1 MLWVCL
7 ICIFFF
13 QAEDGIRDLTVTGVQ
28 TCALPISGAG
38 RTAPAPDA
46 AEAARRPR
54 GGRAAGSRCRGHA
67 ASQSASIASVTG
79 NLAAWAES
87 LTLPY
92 ERDSTRTA
100 VSRTCP
106 DCNNTYDDEVLHC
119 PEDGRGLSDLPRVDD
134 LIGRTVG
141 SYRVEKLLGKGGMGC
156 VYMGVHPGIGSR
168 VAIKFLHPQF
178 SHDEKIVDRFFN
190 EARAVNVI
198 GHDNILKI
206 LDLNV
211 TEGHRHYFVME
222 FLHGRPLQAL
232 PRHNVSVPLDV
243 AGPILLQVC
252 DALEA
257 AHKRGIVH
265 RDLKPDNVYL
275 ITMKGKKNFVK
286 VVDFGIARMTDD
298 AGISTGKTQTGM
310 VMGTPAYMSPEQ
322 GSGASNK
329 SDGRSDI
336 SSLGV
341 MMFQLATG
349 RLPSPGSNFGEVLIG
364 HLQVPPPPPRS
375 RNPLVPEAYE
385 PLILK
390 CLQKKQ
396 EDRYASMKEL
406 KHAIE
411 ACMDQLRISKELPHS
426 DDTDTD
432 TQLHP
437 VEVRPPS
444 FPGARTP
451 GRATGPGSKNRISN
465 PNARPGGARPAT
477 RPAPGAT
484 ARISQPP
491 TRLTP
496 APQPQQPG
504 RAPLFAGIGVLA
516 ALALGVGGFV
526 VLRRSDAPLASA
538 PVRAQTEIV
547 RQEETPV
554 FLSVVSEPLDAQV
567 VATWKDGEKRG
578 AAPLSLEVP
587 RNAKVHFEFRKSGF
601 IDYAMDVI
609 ADQPQTVQAA
619 LKAVPRP
626 PPPVAEE
633 GSERRSQPEKRRKR
647 DRAPKVPDGVVDVLG
662 DLK

>member
-1 MLWVCL
+1 
-7 ICIFFF
+7 
-13 QAEDGIRDLTVTGVQ
+13 
-28 TCALPISGAG
+28 
-38 RTAPAPDA
+38 
-46 AEAARRPR
+46 
-54 GGRAAGSRCRGHA
+54 
-67 ASQSASIASVTG
+67 
-79 NLAAWAES
+79 
-87 LTLPY
+87 LTLLY

-119 PEDGRGLSDLPRVDD
+119 PEDGRGLSDIPAVDD

-168 VAIKFLHPQF
+168 VAIKFLHPEF

-211 TEGHRHYFVME
+211 TEDHRHYFVME

-232 PRHNVSVPLDV
+232 LKHNVSVPLDV
-243 AGPILLQVC
+243 AGPILLQIC
-252 DALEA
+252 EALEA

-329 SDGRSDI
+329 IDGRSDVY
-336 SSLGV
+336 SLGV

-349 RLPSPGSNFGEVLIG
+349 RLPFPGSNFGEVLIG

-375 RNPLVPEAYE
+375 LNPLVPEAYE

-411 ACMDQLRISKELPHS
+411 ACMDQLRISKELPHA
-426 DDTDTD
+426 DDTD

-496 APQPQQPG
+496 PPQPRQPG

-526 VLRRSDAPLASA
+526 VLRRSDTPLAPA

-554 FLSVVSEPLDAQV
+554 FLSVVSEPFDAEV
-567 VATWKDGEKRG
+567 VATWKDGEKHG

-587 RNAKVHFEFRKSGF
+587 RNTKVHFDFRKSGF

-626 PPPVAEE
+626 ATPVAQE

>member
-1 MLWVCL
+1 M
-7 ICIFFF
+7 
-13 QAEDGIRDLTVTGVQ
+13 
-28 TCALPISGAG
+28 
-38 RTAPAPDA
+38 
-46 AEAARRPR
+46 
-54 GGRAAGSRCRGHA
+54 
-67 ASQSASIASVTG
+67 
-79 NLAAWAES
+79 
-87 LTLPY
+87 
-92 ERDSTRTA
+92 
-100 VSRTCP
+100 SRTCP

-119 PEDGRGLSDLPRVDD
+119 PEDGRGLSDIPAVDD

-168 VAIKFLHPQF
+168 VAIKFLHPEF

-211 TEGHRHYFVME
+211 TEDHRHYFVME

-232 PRHNVSVPLDV
+232 LKHNVSVPLDV
-243 AGPILLQVC
+243 AGPILLQIC
-252 DALEA
+252 EALEA

-329 SDGRSDI
+329 IDGRSDVY
-336 SSLGV
+336 SLGV

-349 RLPSPGSNFGEVLIG
+349 RLPFPGSNFGEVLIG

-375 RNPLVPEAYE
+375 LNPLVPEAYE

-406 KHAIE
+406 KHTIE
-411 ACMDQLRISKELPHS
+411 ACMDQLRISKELPHA
-426 DDTDTD
+426 DDTD

-496 APQPQQPG
+496 PPQPRQPG

-526 VLRRSDAPLASA
+526 VLRRSDTPLAPA

-554 FLSVVSEPLDAQV
+554 FLSVVSEPFDAEV
-567 VATWKDGEKRG
+567 VATWKDGEKHG

-587 RNAKVHFEFRKSGF
+587 RNTKVHFDFRKSGF

-626 PPPVAEE
+626 ATPVAQE